1 MLAMYLKERNVLDD
15 GPVSKA
21 LVAEVAQVV
30 AVAPHLLPE
39 LRVADRRADHV
50 LVHRMRVLL
59 QLPGKVT
66 QMVVHL
72 YASLACCHNSMD

>member
-1 MLAMYLKERNVLDD
+1 MLHN

-39 LRVADRRADHV
+39 LRVAHRRADHV
-50 LVHRMRVLL
+50 LVRRMRVLL
-59 QLPGKVT
+59 QLPGEVT

-72 YASLACCHNSMD
+72 HGTLDHCRSSMD